1 MGRDERPSVGTHHRS
16 ASTARSHPIATTP
29 QRTRKRKERAALG
42 ATRRMDVKNAE
53 V

>member
-1 MGRDERPSVGTHHRS
+1 MGFVPTGRK
-16 ASTARSHPIATTP
+16 SHPRKAFSQLATAT
-29 QRTRKRKERAALG
+29 KKERAALR